1 MKPQETLAELVK
13 IDSVSSRS
21 NAEIIH
27 YLERRCEALNLK
39 AKRFSYQDESGI
51 EKINLIALAGA
62 EFSPHTSVELALVG
76 HTDTVP
82 YDPNWTEATNLT
94 ERNGKLYGRGSCD
107 TKGFIAAA
115 LSAVETLDLSRL
127 NKPFALIFTADEEI
141 GLRGAKHLAQLKPL
155 RARYSIVGE
164 PTSLQPIRAGKG
176 YSLAEVVVKGREAHS
191 AYPALGASAVFRAA
205 RLINRLET
213 LAEQLKEDQHPA
225 FDPPYTTLNVGV
237 INGGTAKNVLAGECR
252 FTLEWRPI
260 PTQPSEHLLHLFNLA
275 ISEEKRSDPD
285 FVCEVDASRADSGF
299 ETAPESPLIRLLEK
313 ETGLSS
319 GTVAFGTEGA
329 QMQALGSDPV
339 VIGPGDIREAHR
351 TGEFVPV
358 RELEQCTEILKH
370 AVEQLCA

>member
-1 MKPQETLAELVK
+1 MTPQQTLAELVR

-21 NAEIIH
+21 NAEIVD
-27 YLERRCEALNLK
+27 YLERRCKALKLK
-39 AKRFSYQDESGI
+39 TKRFSYQDEHGV

-62 EFSPHTSVELALVG
+62 EFAQNTSVELALVG

-82 YDPNWTEATNLT
+82 YDPNWPEATNLT
-94 ERNGKLYGRGSCD
+94 ERDGKLYGRGSCD

-115 LSAVETLDLSRL
+115 LSAVETLDLANL
-127 NKPFALIFTADEEI
+127 NKPLALIFTADEEI

-155 RARYSIVGE
+155 RVRYSIVGE

-205 RLINRLET
+205 RLVNRLEAI
-213 LAEQLKEDQHPA
+213 AEHLKEDRHPA

-299 ETAPESPLIRLLEK
+299 ETPKESPLIKLLEK

-329 QMQALGSDPV
+329 QMQLLGSDPV

-351 TGEFVPV
+351 TGEFVLV
-358 RELEQCTEILKH
+358 RELEQCAEILKH
-370 AVEQLCA
+370 AVEQLCV